1 LPIFAGFKP
10 IYTMKKSIIF
20 GLLFFTFFVRIN
32 AQTPLT
38 EAVEFSVK
46 TLNSETIRLFPILDA
61 GNFVVIDFFSTSCG
75 PCQTFAYDFE
85 MAYQNFGSNQGNVF
99 FLAINYNSDNRGVE
113 IFDSIFNITLPS
125 ASGLEGGGNAVYE
138 AYGIT
143 AYPTVILISPDH
155 HITEQFIWEPT
166 AENITNAVVS
176 AGGTLVGE
184 IEKKDGLSQ
193 LTISPNPGND
203 VVKLIFDTE
212 KSGHISYQ
220 IIDLTGRVLLKE
232 EDIIVMKG
240 NNQIKI
246 NLTVLP
252 SGVYLV
258 KLFEVNKR
266 VIVQKI
272 IVE

>member
-1 LPIFAGFKP
+1 
-10 IYTMKKSIIF
+10 MRKSITF
-20 GLLFFTFFVRIN
+20 CLLFLTFILGIN
-32 AQTPLT
+32 AQTPLE

-46 TLNSETIRLFPILDA
+46 TLDSETIRLFPILDA
-61 GNFVVIDFFSTSCG
+61 GNIVVIDFFSTSCG

-143 AYPTVILISPDH
+143 AYPTVILITPDH
-155 HITEQFIWEPT
+155 QITEQFIWEPT

-184 IEKKDGLSQ
+184 IEKYDGLSG
-193 LTISPNPGND
+193 LTISPNPGKD
-203 VVKLIFDTE
+203 LVKLFFDTE
-212 KSGHISYQ
+212 KSGQISYQ
-220 IIDLTGRVLLKE
+220 ILDLTGRVFLKE
-232 EDIIVMKG
+232 ENIIVVKG
-240 NNQIKI
+240 NNQINI
-246 NLTVLP
+246 NLTTLP
-252 SGVYLV
+252 SAVYLV
-258 KLFEVNKR
+258 KLFDMNQK

-272 IVE
+272 VVE